1 MGGKTFTK
9 RVKFNV
15 IDANSIS
22 MKVYK
27 IYNHQLLL
35 DKNLGDPCQLNDYI
49 FSRRKLLWDE
59 STSSY
64 SYKNP
69 LQYIPAMITSD
80 ERKNIL
86 GYKGVCL
93 NHLLILHGD
102 ITTNNLLPNDLFTLL
117 KNYYYIKIKT
127 VRNEDTLKHYSILV
141 SKKFGFKPVNNININ
156 RMYEGYL
163 KGRIYREDYI
173 FVPEFHKL
181 VELDNERMG
190 RSENIKYYTI
200 TDADALCIIP
210 DLPYGLNISH
220 CDWEFINVS
229 KPWQDSIKLS
239 YIKEPFITSGKN
251 SPLEPGYY
259 NIKFNYRLTNED
271 KINSIVLDSAF
282 KKV

>member
-1 MGGKTFTK
+1 
-9 RVKFNV
+9 
-15 IDANSIS
+15 
-22 MKVYK
+22 
-27 IYNHQLLL
+27 
-35 DKNLGDPCQLNDYI
+35 
-49 FSRRKLLWDE
+49 
-59 STSSY
+59 
-64 SYKNP
+64 
-69 LQYIPAMITSD
+69 MITSD

-141 SKKFGFKPVNNININ
+141 SKKFGFKPVNIININ
-156 RMYEGYL
+156 RIYEGYL